1 MPFEYYPFE
10 PELMSSYTPIYYSR
24 NQKNWNNPPSFKN
37 ETIIYSLSEPDR
49 QLKAHKIIRGSNR
62 RPFLCG
68 GSGDISLCSYWSMK
82 LLPIES
88 SILVDIEHSFT
99 MKKLM

>member
-62 RPFLCG
+62 RSFLFG
-68 GSGDISLCSYWSMK
+68 GSGNISLCSYWSRK
-82 LLPIES
+82 LLPIRS
-88 SILVDIEHSFT
+88 SINIYSIRY
-99 MKKLM
+99 